1 MKRKERY
8 GNNKNRIG
16 CFWYV
21 GTGVSFIST
30 NPHFELYKIVER
42 SKELS
47 KERYPQ
53 ASIVRSFK
61 ELTEDPEID
70 LIVVNTPDNTHYEYA
85 GMALEAGKNVV
96 VEKPFTSTTKQG
108 EELIA
113 LAKKKGLMLSVYQ
126 NRRWDAD
133 FLTVRDIL
141 AKSLLGRL
149 VEYESGFTSDRS
161 GYSAFWDA

>member
-1 MKRKERY
+1 M
-8 GNNKNRIG
+8 NM
-16 CFWYV
+16 
-21 GTGVSFIST
+21 
-30 NPHFELYKIVER
+30 P
-42 SKELS
+42 
-47 KERYPQ
+47 
-53 ASIVRSFK
+53 
-61 ELTEDPEID
+61 
-70 LIVVNTPDNTHYEYA
+70 

-141 AKSLLGRL
+141 AKFLIRTFGRI
-149 VEYESGFTSDRS
+149 
-161 GYSAFWDA
+161 

>member
-1 MKRKERY
+1 MVCRDRCFTLHLSA
-8 GNNKNRIG
+8 RILILN
-16 CFWYV
+16 F
-21 GTGVSFIST
+21 
-30 NPHFELYKIVER
+30 YKIVER

-113 LAKKKGLMLSVYQ
+113 LAKKKV
-126 NRRWDAD
+126 
-133 FLTVRDIL
+133 
-141 AKSLLGRL
+141 
-149 VEYESGFTSDRS
+149 
-161 GYSAFWDA
+161 

>member
-1 MKRKERY
+1 MEII
-8 GNNKNRIG
+8 KNRIG

-21 GTGVSFIST
+21 GTGVSRSILSARILILNF
-30 NPHFELYKIVER
+30 YKIVER

-133 FLTVRDIL
+133 FLTIRDIL
-141 AKSLLGRL
+141 AKSLLGRF
-149 VEYESGFTSDRS
+149 GRI
-161 GYSAFWDA
+161 